1 MSQAIEEMNHSY
13 IEKKKNAMNISE
25 KIKEENGVVE
35 AVRLI
40 KEVMESKIVI

>member
-1 MSQAIEEMNHSY
+1 MNRTY
-13 IEKKKNAMNISE
+13 DEKKKNTTNISE

-40 KEVMESKIVI
+40 REVMER

>member
-1 MSQAIEEMNHSY
+1 MHISSSIPGGPL
-13 IEKKKNAMNISE
+13 KLMNISE

-40 KEVMESKIVI
+40 KEVMENYIQIYFA

>member
-1 MSQAIEEMNHSY
+1 MKD
-13 IEKKKNAMNISE
+13 EKKKNATNISG

-40 KEVMESKIVI
+40 REVMER